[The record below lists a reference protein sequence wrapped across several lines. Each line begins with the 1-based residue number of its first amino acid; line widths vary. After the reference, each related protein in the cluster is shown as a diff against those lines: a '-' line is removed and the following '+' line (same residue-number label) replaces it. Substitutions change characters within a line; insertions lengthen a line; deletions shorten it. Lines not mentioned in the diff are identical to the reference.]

1 MTSEDKKVLL
11 AKFRLQQAEE
21 TLDEAI
27 YLFKGDKNPRSII
40 NRLYYSMFYAVL
52 ALLVFEQYESSK
64 HSGVLS
70 YFNKRFIKEGTFPKD
85 IGKLINEA
93 FELRLSTDYG
103 EYIDISKNMVEPFID
118 KTDRFIKIIKE
129 YLDKKHIMK

>member
-1 MTSEDKKVLL
+1 VTSEDKKVLL